1 MAQQSPATDNPP
13 PDAATELALRALAEV
28 AGAALVLDEQLRIVG
43 HTPSAPTLV
52 GGPVPLGV
60 NAAKILCGAGEV
72 RPVAE
77 ALSRGE
83 AVTARVER
91 PLPDGSLRMVTVR
104 AAPLRDAGKLTGWL
118 LLLDEDPFT
127 RRDPKS
133 PEVVERFGIVT
144 RDPAMHELLRQIE
157 KVARSKANVL
167 VRGETGAGKELV
179 AQALHQASTRAAG
192 PFRAIN
198 CAALPPAL
206 LESELFGHVRGAFT
220 GAIRDN
226 PGHFRLADGGTLF
239 LDEVAELPLE
249 MQAKLLRVLQE
260 RVVVPVGGQQ
270 AIPVDVRIVAATHR
284 SLRAAVRAHKFR
296 DDLLY
301 RLRVIPLF
309 LPPLRE
315 RPVDVELLTWRFI
328 GELQGDAGR
337 TISRLSPGALTALR
351 EYRWPGNVRELRNV
365 VEYALVMGDGPVLT
379 EADLPSEVVSGSRA
393 ESQIASNQSRIEQ
406 VPAPTDRPRP
416 GHEASEAT
424 NRVPAGVN
432 LPPEARKLL
441 TALERA
447 GGHHGRAAQSLG
459 MSRVTLW
466 RKLRKWGLLHDDEQ
480 QPE

>member
-1 MAQQSPATDNPP
+1 MPVPNDDQTV
-13 PDAATELALRALAEV
+13 AALYLRALEEV
-28 AGAALVLDEQLRIVG
+28 AFACVVLDRELRIVG
-43 HTPSAPTLV
+43 ATSAAPHLI

-60 NAAKILCGAGEV
+60 NAAKVLCGAGEV

-83 AVTARVER
+83 AVTAQVER
-91 PLPDGSLRMVTVR
+91 PLPDGSLRFITVR
-104 AAPLRDAGKLTGWL
+104 ALPLRSDNALEGWL
-118 LLLDEDPFT
+118 LLLDENPFT
-127 RRDPKS
+127 RRS
-133 PEVVERFGIVT
+133 ASEPEVVERFGILT
-144 RDPAMHELLRQIE
+144 RDRAMQELLNQIT
-157 KVARSKANVL
+157 KVARTKASVL

-179 AQALHQASTRAAG
+179 ARALHEASPRSSG

-226 PGHFRLADGGTLF
+226 PGHFRLANGGTLF

-249 MQAKLLRVLQE
+249 VQAKLLRVLQE

-270 AIPVDVRIVAATHR
+270 VVPVDVRVVAATHR
-284 SLRAAVRAHKFR
+284 SLRSAVRAHRFR

-315 RPVDVELLTWRFI
+315 RRADIELLTWRFI
-328 GELQGDAGR
+328 AELQTDNGR
-337 TISRLSPGALTALR
+337 LISKVSPGALRALVA
-351 EYRWPGNVRELRNV
+351 YSWPGNVRELRNA
-365 VEYALVMGDGPVLT
+365 VEYALTMGEGPVLT
-379 EADLPSEVVSGSRA
+379 EADLPPEIGSAQQLDDMSRH
-393 ESQIASNQSRIEQ
+393 INQSQ
-406 VPAPTDRPRP
+406 LGAPANIAP
-416 GHEASEAT
+416 EAKEPSGEAT
-424 NRVPAGVN
+424 EPAYS
-432 LPPEARKLL
+432 PEARKLL

-466 RKLRKWGLLHDDEQ
+466 RKLRKWGLVAEDE
-480 QPE
+480 